1 VSTRKQRLWIICLT
15 GLLLFCVG
23 LPTAVAWRARWTLA
37 ATLADAQS
45 VTLEQ
50 FTLFGGNVVASRTL
64 LPSDYPKLLH
74 AFPYTLSYGVVGK
87 MCFVPHHQVI
97 ITTRHGAIFVCRIC
111 FGCDMY
117 SMPGVGIND
126 MPIGWSGRLR
136 TLFAD
141 AGISADA
148 PKEIISAANH
158 DDEANSESTTS
169 R

>member
-1 VSTRKQRLWIICLT
+1 MSTRKQRLWIICIT

-37 ATLADAQS
+37 TTLADAQS

-50 FTLFGGNVVASRTL
+50 FTLVGRNVVASRSL
-64 LPSDYPKLLH
+64 SPSDHPKLLH
-74 AFPYTLSYGVVGK
+74 AFPYSLGYGFLEK
-87 MCFVPHHQVI
+87 MCFVPHHRVV
-97 ITTRHGAIFVCRIC
+97 ITTRHGTTFVSDIC
-111 FGCDMY
+111 FACDMY
-117 SMPGVGIND
+117 SMPSVGIND

-136 TLFAD
+136 TLFGD

-148 PKEIISAANH
+148 PKEIISAPQP
-158 DDEANSESTTS
+158 DDEANSESTRS